1 MSVGRSMCSLVVLP
15 TVTTGHAPRSR
26 AGRLCL
32 RVCLGTFW
40 IIYLL
45 LQLGSL
51 IVAMLKHSVD
61 ILLIAE
67 LYSILMWLVTM
78 VHWICVLAVRPQCS
92 LQGVRAKAILLFVG
106 VCVAL
111 NVVVQ
116 TVTDVA
122 ACPHFDLVFVG
133 DFLLT
138 QLGPP
143 MVYATHVATALLFQ
157 ADCTRA
163 TSAIMHLTRSAA
175 NYDRAVVLVRLLKR
189 RWHTF
194 LRLHFLL
201 EGSALA
207 LLIISAFLF
216 SKLHLWVDVV
226 TYCVGSASLLC
237 LTMCQLYPLIE
248 YNEAVARTRLMTD
261 DYAMAQRLN
270 REPFEFR
277 VLQMVID
284 RGTFHGLVWAGVGS
298 IMSALVKKVKQM

>member
-1 MSVGRSMCSLVVLP
+1 MSVGRSMCSWLFCQQSPRDTLPGLVLVVS
-15 TVTTGHAPRSR
+15 ACEFAWAR
-26 AGRLCL
+26 
-32 RVCLGTFW
+32 FW

-45 LQLGSL
+45 WDLWILN
-51 IVAMLKHSVD
+51 MLSHSVD
-61 ILLIAE
+61 ALLI
-67 LYSILMWLVTM
+67 LDFYPILIWFATM
-78 VHWICVLAVRPQCS
+78 GHWICVLSVRPQCS

-111 NVVVQ
+111 SVVAL
-116 TVTDVA
+116 TVIPVA
-122 ACPHFDLVFVG
+122 MSRHVDWVFVEG
-133 DFLLT
+133 NLLD
-138 QLGPP
+138 QLRLL

-163 TSAIMHLTRSAA
+163 TSAIMNLTRSAA

-207 LLIISAFLF
+207 LLIIGAFFF
-216 SKLHLWVDVV
+216 SKQHLWFDVV
-226 TYCVGSASLLC
+226 LYCFGSASSLC
-237 LTMCQLYPLIE
+237 LAMCQLYPLIE
-248 YNEAVARTRLMTD
+248 YNEAVARTRLMID

-298 IMSALVKKVKQM
+298 IMSVLVKKVTPM